1 MMSPYFKGFGGGVLG
16 GSMDALFGSYALGFA
31 SMLGLW
37 SEADGWC
44 WPRACEVF
52 AAEFLYY
59 LWDGW
64 VKFSG

>member
-1 MMSPYFKGFGGGVLG
+1 MSPSFEGFGGGVLG
-16 GSMDALFGSYALGFA
+16 GSVDALSVSFALGLA
-31 SMLGLW
+31 GLIGLW
-37 SEADGWC
+37 GGADGWC
-44 WPRACEVF
+44 VPGACWVR